1 LNFTWQISREDV
13 TLQPKNREFHKLLTL
28 YILKSAEKIRTFIA
42 EFQAVMQVTNNP
54 ADIVTDKE
62 MESDIS

>member
-1 LNFTWQISREDV
+1 MYLVHN
-13 TLQPKNREFHKLLTL
+13 LLIIN
-28 YILKSAEKIRTFIA
+28 ILCSYVYCKIRTFIT

-62 MESDIS
+62 MEYLRDTNERQ